1 MENQKILDFQAKEG
15 QTPASSEQI
24 NLVLEIGGNKADD
37 QMIEEP
43 AAEENVASAIATD
56 ENDNEATGDNLEVT
70 NQKPVSRG
78 GPVGGDA
85 KEDEEA
91 KVEDSSPVNNEMS

>member
-1 MENQKILDFQAKEG
+1 MENKKILDFQQKEVAKL
-15 QTPASSEQI
+15 ASSEQT
-24 NLVLEIGGNKADD
+24 NLELEIDDNKADD

-70 NQKPVSRG
+70 NQKPVSSG

>member
-1 MENQKILDFQAKEG
+1 M
-15 QTPASSEQI
+15 T
-24 NLVLEIGGNKADD
+24 
-37 QMIEEP
+37 
-43 AAEENVASAIATD
+43 SAIAEG
-56 ENDNEATGDNLEVT
+56 ENENESTADNLEVN

>member
-24 NLVLEIGGNKADD
+24 NLVLEIDDNKADD
-37 QMIEEP
+37 KVIEEP
-43 AAEENVASAIATD
+43 AVEQNLASAVATD
-56 ENDNEATGDNLEVT
+56 ENENEATGDNLEVT
-70 NQKPVSRG
+70 NQKPVSR